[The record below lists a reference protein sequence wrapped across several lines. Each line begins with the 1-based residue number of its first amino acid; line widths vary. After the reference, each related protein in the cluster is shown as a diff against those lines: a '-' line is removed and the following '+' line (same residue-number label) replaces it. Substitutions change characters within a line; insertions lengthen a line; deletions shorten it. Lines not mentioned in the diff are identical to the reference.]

1 MTLSKRTL
9 KKLDELSEKYYD
21 VLGDAYN
28 ETKSILFK
36 PMYENKEYRAQMKLE
51 NIAYFECQIKVID
64 ILLRAYN
71 TLIPL
76 LSGYDK
82 KTYDKKA
89 FTYLTEKARKND
101 KYNIHYIKSEND
113 KPNMIS
119 ISIVQ
124 NVYGFKL
131 PNKETWKHVDLR
143 YAYIKLGKDDNG
155 KFSYVNTLELN
166 KKEIQYLKDRKKGLK
181 ECIDN
186 YDTYYQVY
194 KVTWDITQMTNGII
208 PSYFNAYF
216 PLQNGSIF

>member
-9 KKLDELSEKYYD
+9 KKLDKLSEKYYD
-21 VLGDAYN
+21 VLGEAYN

-36 PMYENKEYRAQMKLE
+36 PMYENKEYRAQIKLE
-51 NIAYFECQIKVID
+51 NIAYFQQQIKVID
-64 ILLRAYN
+64 ILLMAYD
-71 TLIPL
+71 TLIPV

-89 FTYLTEKARKND
+89 FTYLTKKARKDD
-101 KYNIHYIKSEND
+101 KYNLGYIKGENNNQ
-113 KPNMIS
+113 NMIS
-119 ISIVQ
+119 IFTAQ
-124 NVYGFKL
+124 KVYGFKL
-131 PNKETWKHVDLR
+131 PNKETWGYVDLR
-143 YAYIKLGKDDNG
+143 NAYIILGNDDNG
-155 KFSYVNTLELN
+155 KFSYDNTVELN
-166 KKEIQYLKDRKKGLK
+166 KKNIQDLKDTKNKLK

-194 KVTWDITQMTNGII
+194 KLTQNICQMANGII